1 MILRGVLPELVLAVA
16 LLLSP
21 FVFIHLGA
29 SYDLMERVL
38 DWGILGIGLDL
49 LFGWTG
55 LLSFGQA
62 AFFGTG
68 GFVAAYLLVNNLLS
82 SVWIALAIGTL
93 AAAVAGL
100 LVGWLAVRR
109 IGIYFAMITLAF
121 GQMAFFLENNPLSA
135 FTGGE
140 NGLSGV
146 PEPTLGFGEWA
157 QRIHPGRPMYWL
169 LAAFFFA
176 SFLLA
181 RRIVHSPFGVVLRA
195 IKENTARAAML
206 GHAVPRYKLAVFVIA
221 AAFAGLAGGLLGVL
235 QSFMPPDAFML
246 DTSGQLVA
254 QTVIGGVGTLIGPA
268 VGAAVWLWLRD
279 NLQLIPGV
287 GPLWKLILGLVFV
300 VLVTALRR
308 GICGEIQF
316 RWLRRRHVVTPATAA
331 IAPSATEAPL
341 AAPLIREREDA
352 PALETHDL
360 ARHYGGLRAVD
371 GVSFAVRSNSIHAVI
386 GPNGAGKSTLVQ
398 DAARRSHSDRG

>member
-1 MILRGVLPELVLAVA
+1 M
-16 LLLSP
+16 
-21 FVFIHLGA
+21 
-29 SYDLMERVL
+29 
-38 DWGILGIGLDL
+38 
-49 LFGWTG
+49 
-55 LLSFGQA
+55 
-62 AFFGTG
+62 
-68 GFVAAYLLVNNLLS
+68 NNLLS
-82 SVWIALAIGTL
+82 SVWIALAIGTI

-146 PEPTLGFGEWA
+146 PEPTLGFGDWA
-157 QRIHPGRPMYWL
+157 ERIRPGLPMYWL

-206 GHAVPRYKLAVFVIA
+206 GHAVPRYKLAVFIIA

-308 GICGEIQF
+308 GICGEI
-316 RWLRRRHVVTPATAA
+316 RIPVGSSAAGVDICHYCRCAVDHRSTACRASHSGTSRLPGTRNARSGAALRRP
-331 IAPSATEAPL
+331 
-341 AAPLIREREDA
+341 
-352 PALETHDL
+352 
-360 ARHYGGLRAVD
+360 
-371 GVSFAVRSNSIHAVI
+371 
-386 GPNGAGKSTLVQ
+386 
-398 DAARRSHSDRG
+398 ARRRWGVVRGA

>member
-1 MILRGVLPELVLAVA
+1 
-16 LLLSP
+16 
-21 FVFIHLGA
+21 
-29 SYDLMERVL
+29 
-38 DWGILGIGLDL
+38 
-49 LFGWTG
+49 
-55 LLSFGQA
+55 
-62 AFFGTG
+62 
-68 GFVAAYLLVNNLLS
+68 
-82 SVWIALAIGTL
+82 
-93 AAAVAGL
+93 
-100 LVGWLAVRR
+100 
-109 IGIYFAMITLAF
+109 
-121 GQMAFFLENNPLSA
+121 MAFFLENNPLSA

-331 IAPSATEAPL
+331 IAPSAIEAPL

-371 GVSFAVRSNSIHAVI
+371 GVSFAVRSNSTRSLRPRVKFDCTAVASPASAQHELRSSASARATSSI
-386 GPNGAGKSTLVQ
+386 TCSWNSVPERTCGSPLSPAGEGRFVSICCGAPI
-398 DAARRSHSDRG
+398 RSPRSSGRSKRCWRLWN